1 MLTSIRNHAKGWLGI
16 TLLALIAIPFAFTGV
31 YSYMSG
37 GGSVVVATVDGRDI
51 GQREYANAYQSYR
64 QRLQSLLGAN
74 FRPDLLDEKTLRREA
89 LDRLIEEIVLVQ
101 TAQDQ
106 GYRVGINQLA
116 QEITAT
122 DAFQTGGRFDRELY
136 QMRLAQTGRTPE
148 QYEQGL
154 RTQLLMEQ
162 LLGGLGNTAFV
173 TAAELAE
180 AQRLQLQR
188 RNLAYALI
196 PPVTLADLPVPDE
209 TALEAFYA
217 DSGAMFAEPEQVR
230 LDYLDLS
237 IEGLMH
243 EVGEPDE
250 VTLELL
256 FEDEK
261 TRLATTEER
270 RARHILLELP
280 ADADEAVR
288 AATLAKA
295 EALHAQL
302 VDGVDFAELARTES
316 ADPGSSEAGGDLGFF
331 GRGQMDP
338 AFESAAFEQAIDEI
352 SVPIR
357 SAFGYHLIQVTEIR
371 GKASPDLDSMRATLI
386 ELYRRQQAEQIFY
399 DRSET
404 LANLA
409 YEHPDALDAAAE
421 ALGLEIQQSPWLS
434 RATGDDWLLAEPRV
448 LEAAFSPEVLGEGLN
463 SEVLELADGRLLV
476 LRLGEHKA
484 ARQLELGEIRD
495 AVVASYQEMR
505 AGELALE
512 RGSELLVR
520 LRGGERLNALAT
532 EAGLETVEVSGMGR
546 DDTLRPLSIVRAAF
560 RLPRPGGSGSS
571 VTGVELEDGGYALVQ
586 LLGVEA
592 GVPETPED
600 ETRLREALTRVQG
613 SAELAGVMTGIRSR
627 AAVDINADNL

>member
-1 MLTSIRNHAKGWLGI
+1 MLSSIRNHTKGWLGM
-16 TLLALIAIPFAFTGV
+16 TLLGLIAIPFAFTGV

-196 PPVTLADLPVPDE
+196 LPVTMADLPVPDE

-316 ADPGSSEAGGDLGFF
+316 AATLVSSGADRWTRHSRARPSNRPLT
-331 GRGQMDP
+331 
-338 AFESAAFEQAIDEI
+338 
-352 SVPIR
+352 R
-357 SAFGYHLIQVTEIR
+357 SAC
-371 GKASPDLDSMRATLI
+371 
-386 ELYRRQQAEQIFY
+386 
-399 DRSET
+399 RSGQ
-404 LANLA
+404 
-409 YEHPDALDAAAE
+409 P
-421 ALGLEIQQSPWLS
+421 
-434 RATGDDWLLAEPRV
+434 
-448 LEAAFSPEVLGEGLN
+448 
-463 SEVLELADGRLLV
+463 
-476 LRLGEHKA
+476 
-484 ARQLELGEIRD
+484 
-495 AVVASYQEMR
+495 
-505 AGELALE
+505 
-512 RGSELLVR
+512 
-520 LRGGERLNALAT
+520 LAT
-532 EAGLETVEVSGMGR
+532 T
-546 DDTLRPLSIVRAAF
+546 
-560 RLPRPGGSGSS
+560 
-571 VTGVELEDGGYALVQ
+571 
-586 LLGVEA
+586 
-592 GVPETPED
+592 
-600 ETRLREALTRVQG
+600 
-613 SAELAGVMTGIRSR
+613 
-627 AAVDINADNL
+627 